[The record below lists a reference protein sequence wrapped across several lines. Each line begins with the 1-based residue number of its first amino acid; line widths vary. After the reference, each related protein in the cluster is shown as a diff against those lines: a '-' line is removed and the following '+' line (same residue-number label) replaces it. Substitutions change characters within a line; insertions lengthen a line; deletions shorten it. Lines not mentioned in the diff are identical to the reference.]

1 MPARAY
7 PPDSPMLLTVPFNLN
22 RQYNATTTNVLRHRL
37 PCAARLVDASF
48 AVRASGGTSP
58 TLTVDVLDDGV
69 SLLASPQAVTAA
81 GGIQEATLA
90 ANPVIAKDS
99 VLSVNLAI
107 GGTSPTFDD
116 ISGMLVFERM

>member
-1 MPARAY
+1 MPPRRY
-7 PPDSPMLLTVPFNLN
+7 PADSPMLLTLPFTLN
-22 RQYNATTTNVLRHRL
+22 RQYTATTTNVARFRL
-37 PCAARLVDASF
+37 PCDARLVDASF

-58 TLTVDVLDDGV
+58 TLTVDVQDDGTT
-69 SLLASPQAVTAA
+69 LLTTPTAVTAA
-81 GGIQEATLA
+81 GGIQEASLV

-99 VLSVNLAI
+99 VISVNLAI